1 MDNLKRQ
8 MIQNHIKTHSE
19 VSEEDCAAISML
31 QVFLRANGKIHPNFA
46 HGDKWPNIDG
56 TFEFVPEPIVSRR
69 PKQNFSVQIKGTN
82 NYTEEANGVVK
93 YSLKSLAFPAYIYDQ
108 VTLDPGILFIVL
120 NPDKR
125 GKERVFWKYMS
136 TEFINSINYRQ
147 NSMTIAFNPDE
158 EIENTEESVNNFCN
172 KLIDIID
179 RHTFINQLDNTYY
192 SKQDINKLIK
202 ACDADICESIDRLDV
217 FNETR
222 DDISKRMLRRL
233 QDLCESTLLLN
244 LINENSEKVNIKL
257 AYERARL
264 SIKTKYLASF
274 YKGLRYL
281 GRRIPDEG
289 QSERLMLKYYDFL
302 WRIRK
307 YLKECH
313 NISILNNLEK
323 FPLNTD
329 KLDNEYYELV
339 AKIFDGALPKNVRLS
354 SSRYYVQKK
363 TPFFINGEQ
372 YFEVT
377 LQLAGVYATKFNRIT
392 AYTKEDIS
400 TNYSIKIG
408 YVDRTINLWG
418 VDSKVKVIINWQVSI
433 DSKCLNKLGKIL
445 KINTKL
451 TSRHNEYESLM
462 KVLSDTGLS
471 FLDLIDLQDEEYS
484 EIIKRIYC
492 ETNTQIFKEVLDLLK
507 KNYNQKSTLLGRN
520 TIRYIIMDLREDTL
534 EKVLPF
540 SSNVPL
546 LCDELLLSRKCYPF
560 ERNPFLSNIVGKKS
574 SAIGIK
580 KLVDIAGEKT
590 LNVSR
595 PYLTIKNAINKT
607 GEIYFETGT
616 FVDED
621 DINNYNNSLSN
632 WEKMNGFCIN
642 NESGLICI
650 SSYETRTLNILRELI
665 KYSKK
670 ENKGQEVFN
679 KNYLKNSR
687 IVFEDSLKEQAL
699 KEMFVNSQLLLIYG
713 AAGTGKTTLINHISN
728 MMSSYKKLFL
738 TKTHTALQNLIR
750 RIENPGKEAD
760 FVSFDSFTKKLDL
773 NDYDIIFIDECSTI
787 DNRAMEIFFD
797 KINPDTLLVL
807 AGDIHQIESIDF
819 GNWFYYAKDIIKTPG
834 ANVELLNTWR
844 TEEEE
849 LKSLWHAVRC
859 RDDLITEKL
868 VIDGPFSEN
877 IGVNVLDRLGNDE
890 VILCLNYDGKFGLN
904 NMNNYFQNANKN
916 EEISWQEWNYKIGDP
931 ILFNDNKRFTVL
943 YNNLKGKIVDIEKSE
958 DEIAFTIDVDLI
970 LTEKM
975 CEKEDIEFIDIINEK
990 GTRIKFK
997 VYKYN
1002 SDDSEDDSEIMLRNS
1017 IIPFQLAYAVSIHK
1031 AQGLEYDSVKIIIPS
1046 NNSEKITHGIFYTA
1060 ITRAKKKLKIFWSS
1074 ETMNEIVKSF
1084 NLDNSKKK
1092 SLEQVKSKLGD

>member
-1 MDNLKRQ
+1 M
-8 MIQNHIKTHSE
+8 
-19 VSEEDCAAISML
+19 
-31 QVFLRANGKIHPNFA
+31 
-46 HGDKWPNIDG
+46 
-56 TFEFVPEPIVSRR
+56 
-69 PKQNFSVQIKGTN
+69 
-82 NYTEEANGVVK
+82 
-93 YSLKSLAFPAYIYDQ
+93 
-108 VTLDPGILFIVL
+108 
-120 NPDKR
+120 
-125 GKERVFWKYMS
+125 
-136 TEFINSINYRQ
+136 
-147 NSMTIAFNPDE
+147 
-158 EIENTEESVNNFCN
+158 
-172 KLIDIID
+172 
-179 RHTFINQLDNTYY
+179 
-192 SKQDINKLIK
+192 
-202 ACDADICESIDRLDV
+202 
-217 FNETR
+217 
-222 DDISKRMLRRL
+222 
-233 QDLCESTLLLN
+233 
-244 LINENSEKVNIKL
+244 
-257 AYERARL
+257 
-264 SIKTKYLASF
+264 ASF

-302 WRIRK
+302 WHIRK

-323 FPLNTD
+323 FPLNTN

-339 AKIFDGALPKNVRLS
+339 AKIFDGALPKSVRLS

-492 ETNTQIFKEVLDLLK
+492 KTNAQIFKEVLDLLK

-560 ERNPFLSNIVGKKS
+560 ERNPFLSNIIGKKS

-580 KLVDIAGEKT
+580 KLVDIAGEKI
-590 LNVSR
+590 LNISR

-607 GEIYFETGT
+607 GEIYFETGML
-616 FVDED
+616 VDED

-632 WEKMNGFCIN
+632 WEKTNGFCIN

-650 SSYETRTLNILRELI
+650 SSYETRTLDILRELI

-679 KNYLKNSR
+679 KNYLKNSH

-787 DNRAMEIFFD
+787 DNRAMKRFFD

-877 IGVNVLDRLGNDE
+877 IGVNVLVKRTLSL
-890 VILCLNYDGKFGLN
+890 I
-904 NMNNYFQNANKN
+904 
-916 EEISWQEWNYKIGDP
+916 ISNG
-931 ILFNDNKRFTVL
+931 
-943 YNNLKGKIVDIEKSE
+943 
-958 DEIAFTIDVDLI
+958 
-970 LTEKM
+970 
-975 CEKEDIEFIDIINEK
+975 
-990 GTRIKFK
+990 
-997 VYKYN
+997 
-1002 SDDSEDDSEIMLRNS
+1002 
-1017 IIPFQLAYAVSIHK
+1017 
-1031 AQGLEYDSVKIIIPS
+1031 
-1046 NNSEKITHGIFYTA
+1046 
-1060 ITRAKKKLKIFWSS
+1060 
-1074 ETMNEIVKSF
+1074 
-1084 NLDNSKKK
+1084 
-1092 SLEQVKSKLGD
+1092 

>member
-1 MDNLKRQ
+1 M
-8 MIQNHIKTHSE
+8 
-19 VSEEDCAAISML
+19 
-31 QVFLRANGKIHPNFA
+31 
-46 HGDKWPNIDG
+46 
-56 TFEFVPEPIVSRR
+56 
-69 PKQNFSVQIKGTN
+69 
-82 NYTEEANGVVK
+82 
-93 YSLKSLAFPAYIYDQ
+93 
-108 VTLDPGILFIVL
+108 
-120 NPDKR
+120 
-125 GKERVFWKYMS
+125 
-136 TEFINSINYRQ
+136 
-147 NSMTIAFNPDE
+147 
-158 EIENTEESVNNFCN
+158 
-172 KLIDIID
+172 
-179 RHTFINQLDNTYY
+179 
-192 SKQDINKLIK
+192 
-202 ACDADICESIDRLDV
+202 
-217 FNETR
+217 
-222 DDISKRMLRRL
+222 
-233 QDLCESTLLLN
+233 
-244 LINENSEKVNIKL
+244 
-257 AYERARL
+257 
-264 SIKTKYLASF
+264 ASF

-339 AKIFDGALPKNVRLS
+339 AKIFDGALPKSVRLS

-492 ETNTQIFKEVLDLLK
+492 KTNTQIFKEVLDLLK

-560 ERNPFLSNIVGKKS
+560 ERNPFLSNIIGKKS

-580 KLVDIAGEKT
+580 KLVDIAGEKI
-590 LNVSR
+590 LNISR

-607 GEIYFETGT
+607 GEIYFETGML
-616 FVDED
+616 VDED

-632 WEKMNGFCIN
+632 WEKTNGFCIN

-650 SSYETRTLNILRELI
+650 SSYETRTLDILRELI

-679 KNYLKNSR
+679 KNYLKNSH

-750 RIENPGKEAD
+750 RIENSGKEAD

-773 NDYDIIFIDECSTI
+773 NDYDIIFIDEYSTI
-787 DNRAMEIFFD
+787 DNRAMKRFFD

-819 GNWFYYAKDIIKTPG
+819 GNWFYYAKDIIKIPG

-958 DEIAFTIDVDLI
+958 DEIAFTIDIDLI

-990 GTRIKFK
+990 VTRIKFK

-1074 ETMNEIVKSF
+1074 ETMNEIVNSF

-1092 SLEQVKSKLGD
+1092 SLVKVKSKLGD

>member
-56 TFEFVPEPIVSRR
+56 TFEFVPEPIISRR

-82 NYTEEANGVVK
+82 NYTEETNGVVK

-179 RHTFINQLDNTYY
+179 RHTFINQLDNTFY

-202 ACDADICESIDRLDV
+202 ACDADICESIDRLDI

-339 AKIFDGALPKNVRLS
+339 AKIFDGALPKSVRLS

-492 ETNTQIFKEVLDLLK
+492 KTNTQIFKEVLDLLK

-580 KLVDIAGEKT
+580 KLVDIAGEKI
-590 LNVSR
+590 LNISR

-607 GEIYFETGT
+607 GEIYFETGML
-616 FVDED
+616 VDED

-632 WEKMNGFCIN
+632 WEKTNGFCIN

-650 SSYETRTLNILRELI
+650 SSYETRTLDILRELI

-679 KNYLKNSR
+679 KNYLKNSH

-787 DNRAMEIFFD
+787 DNRAMKRFFD

-958 DEIAFTIDVDLI
+958 DEIAFTIDIDLI

-990 GTRIKFK
+990 VTRIKFK

-1092 SLEQVKSKLGD
+1092 SLVKVKSKLGD